1 MILHFTI
8 FSVRLVFDVFAFNSL
23 LFLFGFVFIR
33 VSFMCLF
40 AVFLSVHELKITPVP
55 VNFASYF

>member
-40 AVFLSVHELKITPVP
+40 AVFLSAHELKITPVP

>member
-8 FSVRLVFDVFAFNSL
+8 FSVCLVFDVFAFNSL

-40 AVFLSVHELKITPVP
+40 AVFLSVHELKIIPVP